1 VREII
6 KIDYSLYNL
15 FLYTKNL
22 YCLLK
27 NMETTANMKINP
39 LLDYKDIQYLF
50 RNDYN
55 KYDFSLI
62 TETEKYQR
70 FTREY
75 MQDLFDEVNDQYLS
89 NTVKHIAVL
98 MNIEKQQS
106 NGNITRDI
114 LRSYLQLKIKEE
126 GTPNSQNK

>member
-1 VREII
+1 
-6 KIDYSLYNL
+6 
-15 FLYTKNL
+15 
-22 YCLLK
+22 
-27 NMETTANMKINP
+27 METTANMKINP

>member
-1 VREII
+1 
-6 KIDYSLYNL
+6 
-15 FLYTKNL
+15 
-22 YCLLK
+22 
-27 NMETTANMKINP
+27 METTAKMKINP

-75 MQDLFDEVNDQYLS
+75 MQDLFDEVNNQYLS
-89 NTVKHIAVL
+89 NPVKHIAVL

-126 GTPNSQNK
+126 GTLNSQNK